1 MTMYGTENVNPEFK
15 PVMDFYVEKIFSR
28 SFQLIKINATMK
40 VLLVVLLI
48 IRVTSYLKQ
57 YFSSFV

>member
-1 MTMYGTENVNPEFK
+1 MTMYGTENVNLQFK
-15 PVMDFYVEKIFSR
+15 QVMDFYVEKIFSS
-28 SFQLIKINATMK
+28 SFQPININATMK

-48 IRVTSYLKQ
+48 IVICYLKQ